1 MMQLLYSLIIA
12 LIAGAIIIF
21 IRYKPMLDLVESGN
35 KYILLLWFNKY
46 DWLGDFERRTYIK
59 LFEV

>member
-46 DWLGDFERRTYIK
+46 DWLGDYERRTYIK

>member
-1 MMQLLYSLIIA
+1 MQLLYFLLITA
-12 LIAGAIIIF
+12 LIVGAIIIF
-21 IRYKPMLDLVESGN
+21 IRYEPRLDLVKSGN

-46 DWLGDFERRTYIK
+46 DWLGDCEKRTYIK

>member
-1 MMQLLYSLIIA
+1 MQLLYFLLIIA
-12 LIAGAIIIF
+12 LPAGAMIIF
-21 IRYKPMLDLVESGN
+21 IRYEPRLDLVKSGN

-46 DWLGDFERRTYIK
+46 DWLGVFEKRTYIK

>member
-1 MMQLLYSLIIA
+1 MQLLYFLLITA
-12 LIAGAIIIF
+12 LIVGAIIIF
-21 IRYKPMLDLVESGN
+21 IRYEPRLDLVKSGN

-46 DWLGDFERRTYIK
+46 GWLGDYEKRTYIK

>member
-1 MMQLLYSLIIA
+1 MQLLYSLIIA
-12 LIAGAIIIF
+12 LIVGAIIIF

-46 DWLGDFERRTYIK
+46 DWLGDYERRTYIK

>member
-46 DWLGDFERRTYIK
+46 DWLGDYERRTYII

>member
-1 MMQLLYSLIIA
+1 MQLLYSLIIA
-12 LIAGAIIIF
+12 LIVGAIIIF

-46 DWLGDFERRTYIK
+46 DWLGDYERRTYII

>member
-1 MMQLLYSLIIA
+1 MQILVLILIIA
-12 LIAGAIIIF
+12 CLIQAIIIF
-21 IRYKPMLDLVESGN
+21 IRYKPKLDLIKSNN

-46 DWLGDFERRTYIK
+46 NWLGVFEMRTYIK

>member
-1 MMQLLYSLIIA
+1 MQLLYSLIIA

-35 KYILLLWFNKY
+35 KYVLLLWFNKY
-46 DWLGDFERRTYIK
+46 DWLGDYERRTYII

>member
-1 MMQLLYSLIIA
+1 MQLLYSLIIA

>member
-1 MMQLLYSLIIA
+1 MQLLYSLIIA
-12 LIAGAIIIF
+12 LIVGAIIIF
-21 IRYKPMLDLVESGN
+21 IRYKPMLDLVKSGN

-46 DWLGDFERRTYIK
+46 DWLGDYERRTYII

>member
-12 LIAGAIIIF
+12 LIVGAIIIF

-46 DWLGDFERRTYIK
+46 DWLGDYERRTYII